1 MLENINWEFNI
12 FIDEKEIFLGL
23 NPRKRLQIDSNT
35 NSGEV
40 FLERSTQNG
49 KISIMQQKIDQNFLI
64 NLNRVVNT
72 NFCSMLRNDIK
83 FLDVNFVFQN

>member
-35 NSGEV
+35 NSGED